1 MQQSGQE
8 CRLVLDVNLVGFTD
22 AEDDVEL
29 DNGDH
34 RAAVMHAL
42 HGLRAPRCAEHCS
55 RACDP

>member
-8 CRLVLDVNLVGFTD
+8 CHLVLDVNLVVVTD

-42 HGLRAPRCAEHCS
+42 HGLRAPRCA
-55 RACDP
+55 